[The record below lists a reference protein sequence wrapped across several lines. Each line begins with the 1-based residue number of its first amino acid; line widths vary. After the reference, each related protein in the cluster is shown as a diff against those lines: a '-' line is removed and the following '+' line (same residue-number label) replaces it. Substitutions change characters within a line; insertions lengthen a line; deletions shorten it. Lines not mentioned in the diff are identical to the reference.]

1 MLLLC
6 STHGGLF
13 VSTLNCAYWGGP
25 QGEQK
30 GLGATPRFALYVVRT
45 KPLLL
50 ALLCEWIHSS
60 FSLNFWFSFL

>member
-13 VSTLNCAYWGGP
+13 VSTLNCAYWGA

-30 GLGATPRFALYVVRT
+30 GLVATPRFALYVVRT
-45 KPLLL
+45 KPLVL
-50 ALLCEWIHSS
+50 ALLLGLS
-60 FSLNFWFSFL
+60 FAFFLEFLF

>member
-1 MLLLC
+1 MLALC
-6 STHGGLF
+6 SAHGGLS
-13 VSTLNCAYWGGP
+13 VSTLNGAYRGA

-60 FSLNFWFSFL
+60 FFLNFWFSFL